1 MASDLV
7 YVPNVRAVSDG
18 LALVCE
24 LPDKRRIGVP
34 KAWIELKSEV
44 REPGD
49 YGTLVI
55 PRELAHNLGLDGDTL
70 VSSPGR

>member
-1 MASDLV
+1 MTSDLV

-34 KAWIELKSEV
+34 KAWIELESEV
-44 REPGD
+44 RDPGD

-55 PRELAHNLGLDGDTL
+55 PRDLAHNLGLVGDAL
-70 VSSPGR
+70 